1 VAKTVHPGTHIVEA
15 AWGARIEAG
24 KRARALIAER
34 DVDEPL
40 GLLLSLSLPLYY
52 LAGALR
58 SVDPARSAEELLGV
72 ALAEA
77 VSRRDAKRLRA
88 PSEGTWET
96 YAALIEHSAFLAAG
110 KAAPGDRVRA
120 GADRLKRKLTSNPR
134 AAHLFGL
141 SWVVST
147 ALREGR
153 ADLRDEASREM
164 DEVLTERW
172 ERIVAACFTGRGP
185 LDGEAAWRKWHHI
198 RGTFKPLLNAWNRR
212 SKKVSRFVDTVKA
225 TVRDPQSVAVEPS
238 RKARANRSL
247 QRKEGTTDAQ
257 AQQERSGPA
266 NQAAAR
272 PRPRPSADRRRDGA
286 RLDGGIPQAA
296 RGRRDGAAARPDG
309 EGRHLPAQPPRGVD
323 SAKHDRP
330 ERHRPAARRKPA
342 GGLRK
347 AKEPP

>member
-1 VAKTVHPGTHIVEA
+1 MAKRTPAAPHVQEA
-15 AWGARIEAG
+15 AREAYAEAER
-24 KRARALIAER
+24 RARAFIEENRSGNQL
-34 DVDEPL
+34 DVDLWYPTIEY
-40 GLLLSLSLPLYY
+40 GLALSFLHD
-52 LAGALR
+52 ALR
-58 SVDPARSAEELLGV
+58 SVEPSVWGHELL
-72 ALAEA
+72 ATRLAEA

-198 RGTFKPLLNAWNRR
+198 RGTFKPLRNTWNKR
-212 SKKVSRFVDTVKA
+212 SKKVSLL
-225 TVRDPQSVAVEPS
+225 VE
-238 RKARANRSL
+238 
-247 QRKEGTTDAQ
+247 D
-257 AQQERSGPA
+257 
-266 NQAAAR
+266 
-272 PRPRPSADRRRDGA
+272 DG
-286 RLDGGIPQAA
+286 D
-296 RGRRDGAAARPDG
+296 
-309 EGRHLPAQPPRGVD
+309 E
-323 SAKHDRP
+323 
-330 ERHRPAARRKPA
+330 E
-342 GGLRK
+342 
-347 AKEPP
+347 